1 MRSDLSQK
9 LVHFTKGNSQQDAE
23 NAFRNIIKER
33 ALIGAN
39 RDVRGNYKVVC
50 FSEAPIDVLTR
61 VFENPSIH
69 GFRYRPFGVIVEKE
83 WLFKQGG
90 RPVIYQP
97 EQEFESLPE
106 THRFRH
112 VRYEPSN
119 AIDHTFE
126 REWRIKTERLTLE
139 PKSCTLVVPSRGW
152 DYKFREEHAEQDM
165 RRASFSGMNP
175 FTRITNFDWHFLAL
189 DDLGVKVKED

>member
-9 LVHFTKGNSQQDAE
+9 LVHFTKGDTPLDAE
-23 NAFRNIIKER
+23 NAFRNIIKEK
-33 ALIGAN
+33 ALIGSN
-39 RDVRGNYKVVC
+39 GGVRGNYNVVC

-61 VFENPSIH
+61 VFENPSAH
-69 GFRYRPFGVIVEKE
+69 GFRYRPFGVIIEKN
-83 WLFKQGG
+83 WLFEKGG

-97 EQEFESLPE
+97 EEEFELLPE
-106 THRFRH
+106 ELSFRH
-112 VRYEPSN
+112 VRYEPTRN
-119 AIDHTFE
+119 IDYTFE

-152 DYKFREEHAEQDM
+152 DYKFREEHAAQDM
-165 RRASFSGMNP
+165 RKAGALRMNP
-175 FTRITNFDWHFLAL
+175 FTRMTSFDWHFLAL

>member
-9 LVHFTKGNSQQDAE
+9 LVHFTKGDTQLDAE
-23 NAFRNIIKER
+23 NAFRSIIKDK
-33 ALIGAN
+33 ALIGSSGG
-39 RDVRGNYKVVC
+39 VRGNYNVVC

-61 VFENPSIH
+61 VFENPSAH

-83 WLFKQGG
+83 WLFEQGG

-97 EQEFESLPE
+97 EEEFELLTE
-106 THRFRH
+106 ELRFRH
-112 VRYEPSN
+112 VRYEPSRN
-119 AIDHTFE
+119 IDHTFE

-152 DYKFREEHAEQDM
+152 DYRFREEHVEHDM
-165 RRASFSGMNP
+165 RIAGTLRVGP
-175 FTRITNFDWHFLAL
+175 FARITNFDWHFLAL